1 MDNNLLV
8 EMLKE
13 ECKSKNTPVVDIKGI
28 DRIIITNASNGSD
41 HAYAQVVSFRDDI
54 YEETERIWRS
64 YVDQYKNSFHV
75 KNNPK
80 LCCVSHEVRE
90 DKDGKKELLVKL
102 GVTDYKHIVV
112 SRLLSQRPNIPQIYA
127 DGTRAVVSFVDEQ
140 SQEQHY
146 IFGRRNH

>member
-13 ECKSKNTPVVDIKGI
+13 EYKSKNTPVVDIKGI

-54 YEETERIWRS
+54 YEEIERIWSS
-64 YVDQYKNSFHV
+64 YVRHYKDRFDV

-90 DKDGKKELLVKL
+90 HEDGKKELLLEL

-112 SRLLSQRPNIPQIYA
+112 SRLLPQRFNAPQIYA
-127 DGTRAVVSFVDEQ
+127 VGTRAVVS
-140 SQEQHY
+140 
-146 IFGRRNH
+146 